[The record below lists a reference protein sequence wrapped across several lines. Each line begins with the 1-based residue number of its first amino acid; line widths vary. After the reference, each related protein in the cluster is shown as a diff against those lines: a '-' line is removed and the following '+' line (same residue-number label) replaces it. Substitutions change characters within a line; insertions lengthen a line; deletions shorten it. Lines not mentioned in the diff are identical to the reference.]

1 MTEIHTERL
10 VLRHWRESDL
20 APWADLNADPDVLR
34 YLGPPLAPER
44 SIAAARRWQEV
55 LDRRGYGFW
64 AVEVR
69 DTGEFVGVT
78 GLDRMDE
85 GMPFSG
91 VEVGW
96 RLARSAW
103 GHGYAT
109 EAARAA
115 LAYGFDTV
123 GLPEILAVIAVPNLR
138 SHALARR
145 LGMTT
150 DPTEDF
156 DHPRVTD
163 EPLRRHVI
171 YRQRAADRPGT

>member
-10 VLRHWRESDL
+10 VLRHWREPDL
-20 APWADLNADPDVLR
+20 APWADLNADPEVLR
-34 YLGPPLAPER
+34 FLGPPLAPER
-44 SIAAARRWQEV
+44 STTAARRWQEV

-103 GHGYAT
+103 GHGYAA

-115 LAYGFDTV
+115 LAYGFDSV
-123 GLPEILAVIAVPNLR
+123 GLPEILAVVAVPNLR
-138 SHALARR
+138 SRALAHR

-150 DPTEDF
+150 DPAEDF
-156 DHPRVTD
+156 DHPRVAD
-163 EPLRRHVI
+163 ERLRRHVI
-171 YRQRAADRPGT
+171 YRLRADDRPAT